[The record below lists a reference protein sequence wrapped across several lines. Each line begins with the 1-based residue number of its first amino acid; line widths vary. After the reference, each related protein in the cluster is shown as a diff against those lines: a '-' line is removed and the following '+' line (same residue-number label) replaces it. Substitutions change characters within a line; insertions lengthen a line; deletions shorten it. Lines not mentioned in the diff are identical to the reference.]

1 MKKNELKLPAIR
13 SKMGIWVYYVS
24 SLSFNQV
31 RNYVSPINDEL
42 HKSELLSQ
50 MIQRSITE
58 NYKNIAHYLTSQEE
72 RFFNALILAVYD
84 GEPSWNEIRI
94 EDENGQDNYDL
105 GILSLTGLEKIFP
118 VDGQH
123 RVAGIKEA
131 LEINPDLGQEKVPV
145 IFIGHSKNDVGM
157 QRTRR
162 MFSTLNRYA
171 KPVSMRD
178 IIALD
183 EEDVIAIAS
192 RNIIDQ
198 SKLFEDDRILD
209 SKTKAIPDN
218 NERALTTIITYYECN
233 KELAWLF
240 LKDKPVKGLDEKLI
254 KGKAKVN
261 EYIRHR
267 PNDEVIEFF
276 TNECE
281 AYWSALIGEC
291 QDAFKKDV
299 GIGKYRNR
307 DGGHVFFR
315 PVSLIPFTKA
325 LVRIKEKENLD
336 YENLIRKFPSN
347 VFWIQNDIWK
357 KIIWDD
363 VKKSM
368 IMGNSKLIELIF
380 LYSYDNSFLTES
392 EKKKIVKE
400 LESKWDYHESD
411 IIEIFEQRLLGENI

>member
-183 EEDVIAIAS
+183 EDDVIAIAS

-299 GIGKYRNR
+299 ALN
-307 DGGHVFFR
+307 FR
-315 PVSLIPFTKA
+315 RGSRCPKIAFWQS
-325 LVRIKEKENLD
+325 
-336 YENLIRKFPSN
+336 KFPKNGSLSIN
-347 VFWIQNDIWK
+347 YCDIF
-357 KIIWDD
+357 
-363 VKKSM
+363 
-368 IMGNSKLIELIF
+368 E
-380 LYSYDNSFLTES
+380 
-392 EKKKIVKE
+392 KIV
-400 LESKWDYHESD
+400 
-411 IIEIFEQRLLGENI
+411 